1 MIIEHQPLDDDSFSF
16 GPGRVVVSGLRIQ
29 GRDLKV
35 RMNPAL
41 ALIAN
46 VQAGNLRVEGVHGP
60 ITSEVQAG
68 NCKVEGFQGTLDLVV
83 QAGNVAVSGRLSGGA
98 SKVRCEM
105 GSVKINL
112 DKGSSVR
119 ISAHTTIG
127 KVSIESDGVE
137 RSGHAG
143 REVTIGSGTATL
155 AIECTMGTVKVEAA

>member
-68 NCKVEGFQGTLDLVV
+68 NCKVEGFQSTLDLVV

-127 KVSIESDGVE
+127 KVSIASDGVE